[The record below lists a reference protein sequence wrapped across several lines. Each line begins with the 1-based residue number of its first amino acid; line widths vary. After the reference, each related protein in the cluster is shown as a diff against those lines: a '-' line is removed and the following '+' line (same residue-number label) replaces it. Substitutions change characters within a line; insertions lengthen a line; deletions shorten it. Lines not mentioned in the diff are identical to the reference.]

1 MPKAN
6 VFNMAGQQV
15 GEIELSEAVFGIEPN
30 QAVVHEVV
38 KNHLANCR
46 QGTQSAL
53 TRAEVSGGGKKPWR
67 QKGTGHARQGSTRA
81 PQWTHGGIVFAPK
94 PRDYSYTLNK
104 KVKRLALKSALSA
117 KAAQGAVLVVDGLK
131 LEEIKTKAM
140 KEMLN
145 SIGASKSVVI
155 TPEVDQIVV
164 KSARNIP
171 GVVTTTAK
179 ILSVYDIVNAKQLV
193 IDKAAL
199 AIIEEAVSYTHLS
212 TSSGT
217 SGLPAT
223 SGPCRRAP
231 PYSPASPCS
240 LFGRPLSRPSLS
252 KPSCC
257 SP

>member
-30 QAVVHEVV
+30 QVVVHEVV

-117 KAAQGAVLVVDGLK
+117 KAAEGAIVVVDELK
-131 LEEIKTKAM
+131 LDAIKTKPVKQFLDAAGVT
-140 KEMLN
+140 K
-145 SIGASKSVVI
+145 AVVI
-155 TPEVDQIVV
+155 TPEVSDVVV
-164 KSARNIP
+164 KSTRNIP

-199 AIIEEAVSYTHLS
+199 AIIEEVYA
-212 TSSGT
+212 
-217 SGLPAT
+217 
-223 SGPCRRAP
+223 
-231 PYSPASPCS
+231 
-240 LFGRPLSRPSLS
+240 
-252 KPSCC
+252 
-257 SP
+257 

>member
-6 VFNMAGQQV
+6 LYDMAGKQI
-15 GEIELSEAVFGIEPN
+15 GEIELSEAIFGIEPN
-30 QAVVHEVV
+30 EAVVHEVV

-94 PRDYSYTLNK
+94 PRTYRYTINK
-104 KVKRLALKSALSA
+104 KVRRLALKSALSA
-117 KAAQGAVLVVDGLK
+117 KAAEGAILVVDGLK
-131 LEEIKTKAM
+131 LPEIKTRAM
-140 KEMLN
+140 KDFLN
-145 SIGASKSVVI
+145 AAGVTKSVVI
-155 TPEVDQIVV
+155 TPEVEQNVV
-164 KSARNIP
+164 LSARNIP

-199 AIIEEAVSYTHLS
+199 AIIEEVYA
-212 TSSGT
+212 
-217 SGLPAT
+217 
-223 SGPCRRAP
+223 
-231 PYSPASPCS
+231 
-240 LFGRPLSRPSLS
+240 
-252 KPSCC
+252 
-257 SP
+257 